1 MTTKPLTIQQVLEK
15 ADPNTLA
22 DALRLLGF
30 GKLLAPIKVVITGLS
45 AAAAVDITSAAAKAA
60 ATITG
65 IDELEDGENLPAIGS
80 CLALRVT
87 ASGTATSLGVYQ
99 LGDAGAT
106 PIVPPGGAGAAV
118 GVARISDDGKTITFP
133 NTVTGFVLEY
143 MPRPKVA
150 VTTELAATGLK

>member
-1 MTTKPLTIQQVLEK
+1 MTTKPLTLQQQLEK
-15 ADPNTLA
+15 ANPNELA
-22 DALRLLGF
+22 DALRRLGL
-30 GKLLAPIKVVITGLS
+30 GKLFAPIKVVIAGLT

-65 IDELEDGENLPAIGS
+65 IDALEDGELLPAIGA
-80 CLALRVT
+80 CLTLRVT
-87 ASGTATSLGVYQ
+87 ASGTAGSLGVYQ

-118 GVARISDDGKTITFP
+118 GVATISDDGKTITFP

-143 MPRPKVA
+143 TPRPKVP
-150 VTTELAATGLK
+150 VTTEIPSTGL